1 MITLNLVPQ
10 TEKENYKIEI
20 SRRFIVFF
28 SIGSF
33 VIFIAFLGLLI
44 VSYFFIYFQINPEIK
59 RLEAEKQ
66 TEKAREVAKFE
77 ERIKEINTGLNTITN
92 AKKQIVP
99 VAPII
104 EKMVSASE
112 SGDSYL
118 KNLLYDKNSS
128 SASIKGFAK
137 TRNEVLKIEENIKK
151 DNLFKDLSSPY
162 SNFLKQI
169 NIDFVFDF
177 KINK

>member
-10 TEKENYKIEI
+10 TEKENYGIEM
-20 SRRFIVFF
+20 SRRFVVFF

-33 VIFIAFLGLLI
+33 VIFIAFLGLLV
-44 VSYFFIYFQINPEIK
+44 VSYFFISFQIDPEIK

-66 TEKAREVAKFE
+66 TEKAKKVAEFE
-77 ERIKEINTGLNTITN
+77 KQIKDINTKLNAIAN

-104 EKMVSASE
+104 GKIASASE
-112 SGDSYL
+112 SGNSYL
-118 KNLLYDKNSS
+118 KNLLYDKNLS

-137 TRNEVLKIEENIKK
+137 TRNEVLRIEENIKK
-151 DNLFKDLSSPY
+151 DASFKDLNSPY
-162 SNFLKQI
+162 SNFLKQT